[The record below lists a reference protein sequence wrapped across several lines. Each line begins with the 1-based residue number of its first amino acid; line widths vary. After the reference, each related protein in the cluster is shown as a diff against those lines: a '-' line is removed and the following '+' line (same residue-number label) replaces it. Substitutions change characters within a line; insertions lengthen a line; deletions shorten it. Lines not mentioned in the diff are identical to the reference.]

1 MTSSRRGEDSS
12 SFDQSVLADT
22 LGYTFKTPELLRRA
36 LTHASATGRG
46 STADYERLEF
56 LGDRVL
62 GLLVADMLLRRF
74 PEATEGELAKRH
86 AWLVSREALA
96 EVADGL
102 DLGAHLIV
110 ARGETNNG
118 LQSNPAVLA
127 DACEAVIAALY
138 LDGGLEAARG
148 LISGHWAPLI
158 ELARTPP
165 RDPKT
170 ALQEWVQARG
180 LALPDYRVLE
190 QEGPDHEP
198 LFTIEVTVAGNN
210 PVTGKGRSKRIA
222 EQEAAEKLLAHLAG
236 GGAAS

>member
-1 MTSSRRGEDSS
+1 MISSRHAEDAT
-12 SFDQSVLADT
+12 SFDQGVLADT
-22 LGYTFKTPELLRRA
+22 LGHSFKNPALLRRA
-36 LTHASATGRG
+36 LTHASTTGRG

-74 PEATEGELAKRH
+74 PDATEGELAKRH

-96 EVADGL
+96 EVAEGL
-102 DLGAHLIV
+102 GLGAHLIV
-110 ARGETNNG
+110 AKGTASND
-118 LQSNPAVLA
+118 LQNNPAVLA

-148 LISGHWAPLI
+148 LIGTQWAPLI

-165 RDPKT
+165 REPKT
-170 ALQEWVQARG
+170 TLQEWVQARG
-180 LALPDYRVLE
+180 MALPSYRVVE

-198 LFTIEVTVAGNN
+198 LFTIEAAVPGSGA
-210 PVTGKGRSKRIA
+210 VTGKGRSKRAA
-222 EQEAAEKLLAHLAG
+222 EQEAAAKLLELLARG
-236 GGAAS
+236 DSTS